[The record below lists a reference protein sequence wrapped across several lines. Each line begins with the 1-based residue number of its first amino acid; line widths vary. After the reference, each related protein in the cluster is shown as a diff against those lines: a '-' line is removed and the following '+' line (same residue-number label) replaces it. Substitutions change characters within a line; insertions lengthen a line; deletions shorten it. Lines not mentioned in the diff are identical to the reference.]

1 MMPGKILN
9 IILSFAVRIV
19 RGFPNNPY
27 IASPG
32 AVVVSLDI
40 FDPHHD

>member
-1 MMPGKILN
+1 MVPGEIFD

-27 IASPG
+27 TASPRT
-32 AVVVSLDI
+32 VVVSLDI
-40 FDPHHD
+40 LNPHHD